1 VSGVRIPPC
10 PNTIPPNLLELTPR
24 KLGILENGFF
34 PSLFAR
40 VFPSLFARVFPSLSR
55 DKPIEGALFKKS
67 PGKRLHSRISSE
79 WTGRTVLEGASRGK
93 TQAKREET
101 PGN

>member
-24 KLGILENGFF
+24 KLGILENGF
-34 PSLFAR
+34 
-40 VFPSLFARVFPSLSR
+40 FPSLFARVFPSLSR